1 MPTLEEI
8 GSKLKDFGDNAVKG
22 LDEVRKQAA
31 AIGAGLE
38 AKLTA
43 AEKRI
48 DDLSA
53 QLRERPAAGDPVTVT
68 VDTPTAKNIMFS
80 KILFKT
86 SARSV
91 GGQGLNI
98 FDAKGWEDAPNE
110 LAVLRKG
117 WMAKH
122 APKAKTWSEAESVA
136 KAMSFQDTASA
147 GGIVP
152 VELMTEIIG
161 FNRSMDALSRL
172 GVSEKSGLVGTVE
185 WNRRI
190 SGTTFRPISE
200 NPSTSPTVDDLSY
213 TKIVLTPREFVG
225 FCKMSNTLRN
235 QAGSVIE
242 AEIREDLGGAYVES
256 RNSNMLAGTGV
267 GGYPLGVINRTTGSG
282 QSAMNTLD
290 ASGALAA
297 AFPKFWNMRHLIR
310 EDKNAVEALKWAM
323 HPNDWSDICRGG
335 AASTTSAPAGTA
347 YPPLFNMGDP
357 SKGIAPMLIG
367 FPVVECDELTEGT
380 IVLGDWRHVY
390 VGSWAGVAMA
400 ISDTAGTA
408 FEYNQTWVRMIYD
421 TDVAIAKP
429 SALCTGTTFSV

>member
-8 GSKLKDFGDNAVKG
+8 GAKLKDFGDRAVAG
-22 LDEVRKQAA
+22 LEEVRKTASAA
-31 AIGAGLE
+31 NAAVE
-38 AKLTA
+38 VLT
-43 AEKRI
+43 KRV
-48 DDLSA
+48 DDLSS
-53 QLRERPAAGDPVTVT
+53 QMRERPAAAAPVSVE
-68 VDTPTAKNIMFS
+68 VDAPTAKNVMFS
-80 KILFKT
+80 KILLKT

-110 LAVLRKG
+110 LAVLRRG
-117 WMAKH
+117 WMAKY
-122 APKAKTWSEAESVA
+122 APKARTWGEADAVA

-161 FNRSMDALSRL
+161 LNRSMDALSQL
-172 GVSEKSGLVGTVE
+172 GVSEKTGLVGTVE

-190 SGTTFRPISE
+190 SGTTFRPIAE
-200 NPSTSPTVDDLSY
+200 NPSSSPTVDDLAY
-213 TKIVLTPREFVG
+213 TKIQLTPREFVG

-242 AEIREDLGGAYVES
+242 AEIREDLGGAYIES
-256 RNSNMLAGTGV
+256 RNSNVLAGSGI

-282 QSAMNTLD
+282 QSNMNTVSF
-290 ASGALAA
+290 SGDALAA
-297 AFPKFWNMRHLIR
+297 ALIKLWSMKAAIR
-310 EDKNAVEALKWAM
+310 EDKNPTTGLKWAF
-323 HPNDWSDICRGG
+323 HPNDWHDLTR
-335 AASTTSAPAGTA
+335 AGTA
-347 YPPLFNMGDP
+347 THGGTTVSGTAFPPLFAQGP
-357 SKGIAPMLIG
+357 GGSVAEVLCGY
-367 FPVVECDELTEGT
+367 PVVLCDDLTEGT

-390 VGSWAGVAMA
+390 VGGWAGVQMA

-429 SALCTGTTFSV
+429 SALCTGTSFSV